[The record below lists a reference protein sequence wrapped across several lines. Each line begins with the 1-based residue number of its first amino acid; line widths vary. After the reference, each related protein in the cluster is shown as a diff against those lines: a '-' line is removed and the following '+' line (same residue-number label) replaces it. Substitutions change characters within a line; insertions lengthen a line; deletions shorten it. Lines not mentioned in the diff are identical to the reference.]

1 MIKRLVIILI
11 ISGMFGWAIYDFIN
25 QPDEENQTYET
36 TEDTEVKES
45 TDSTNE
51 GEQEEESVGLD
62 VGDIAPDFTLNTLTG
77 DEVTLSDY
85 RGKRIMLNFWATWC
99 PPCRAEMPAMQQ
111 FFEQNN
117 VEILAVNLTDTED
130 RLQDVV
136 DFVDE
141 FGLTFSILLDEKSE
155 LAVTYQ
161 IRPIP
166 TTFMIDS
173 KGVIQHKSFGP
184 LNQEQMEQALGA
196 MQ

>member
-1 MIKRLVIILI
+1 MKRLVIILI